1 MNNDT
6 PSTSNAYYRLVACLI
21 TIIVLLSV
29 ASHLIERRQTVVNSR
44 LMHARGW
51 YSYWMGFHNNFGI
64 TPLMIPHY
72 FTENPNASLVFISSR
87 EDIDDTLSNV
97 VFAFPSN
104 RTIIQLYEMN
114 FFLTNRDELE
124 VYLDRAVAHGF
135 SRDGFLDLWERNRN
149 RMDEIDLNDFSLSY
163 PITMHDMVYNWEN
176 VSNLFGE
183 MLFLID
189 ADFGTRAMHIH
200 IWLIDKELE
209 AMNAEI
215 ERLGFTDLDLDFDF
229 PIIREGRSR
238 NAAAIR
244 AFYHSYLEGIVHAP
258 LFFENLAWWD
268 EFR

>member
-6 PSTSNAYYRLVACLI
+6 PSTSNAYYRLVPCLI
-21 TIIVLLSV
+21 IIIVLLSV
-29 ASHLIERRQTVVNSR
+29 ATHLVEQRRRTEERETMWSMSFHQTF
-44 LMHARGW
+44 
-51 YSYWMGFHNNFGI
+51 MGFHYNLGFSAYMPSYISG
-64 TPLMIPHY
+64 
-72 FTENPNASLVFISSR
+72 NPDKTLVFVSSR

-244 AFYHSYLEGIVHAP
+244 AFYHTYLEGIIHAP
-258 LFFENLAWWD
+258 IFFEELTWWD